1 MSNVVTLTFAILLFS
16 STIGYSQE
24 AQEYLWPTDASHF
37 LTSAFCD
44 ARGRRFHAGID
55 VKTWGRVGYKV
66 FAVRSGYIWRI
77 SISPFGYGKA
87 LYVKLD
93 SGETAVYA
101 HLSEFAEKIQTRVET
116 VQNRAGKYRVDFY
129 LTPDELPVT
138 RGELIA
144 FTGQTGVGAP
154 HLHFEIRDAKNRA
167 LNPLAKGYVL
177 PDHIRPVITAVSFTP
192 LDKNS
197 EVNGDYRTVILTP
210 QWVKLGEY
218 AVYEP
223 VMVWGKV
230 GLAVSGY
237 DQDSNS
243 SNPFGL
249 YSLKLFVDDVLR
261 FHYRFDDLSFDDNM
275 MVDLERDYRLAR
287 RNSGK
292 FYKLYKDKHNSR
304 TGYRPDYPGAGV
316 LKSAA
321 FVPTPRLH
329 SLASS
334 NEMREQTDFPSA
346 ALFPG
351 LHDFRIEVSDF
362 MGNASSVAG
371 KFAVGAAFRIE
382 PLIKE
387 DERGRLR
394 LQDILTFDVR
404 KIEKVEAAFL
414 ADNHW
419 QPFSL
424 EFNDE
429 YYSDSTAAV
438 SDESSSTLANRPLPR
453 SAILKFMARDQFNTP
468 SHHFFY
474 IHPHISGNLGM
485 PPVTIDYDY
494 YDDHVRVEI
503 SSKNL
508 LGGIPEVTVYPGRRD
523 SVRVSLFQRDLRQFV
538 GRIAFDQLVGGVHPL
553 RIAIK
558 NLNGE
563 KGFLAEQFTALRI
576 DPPRTTRLISDDQN
590 FWVNFWT
597 GSLYQPLY
605 SWVLTDSLAYSRA
618 EKLVS
623 KIYTAEPTDVVL
635 KEGAMVHIRIPVSDY
650 PPEKLGVY
658 YKTTNDWEFI
668 DNNYDASH
676 HTIWAKVF
684 SLETFALLVDEEPPE
699 ITAIRPGYDTR
710 ISSRTPLISVSIRDK
725 LSGIGNETNI
735 VLRLDERKLIAEYDP
750 ERDRVFYQIKE
761 PLPPGRHVITV
772 WTQDRAKN
780 ESTKTSGFWID

>member
-1 MSNVVTLTFAILLFS
+1 MSNTATLTIVILLFFLS
-16 STIGYSQE
+16 IGHGQ

-55 VKTWGRVGYKV
+55 VKTWGRVGYNV
-66 FAVRSGYIWRI
+66 FAVRSGYVWRI
-77 SISPFGYGKA
+77 TVSPFGYGKA

-93 SGETAVYA
+93 TGETAVYA
-101 HLSEFAEKIQTRVET
+101 HLSEFAEKIQARVEAA
-116 VQNRAGKYRVDFY
+116 QNRAGKYRVDFY
-129 LTPDELPVT
+129 LTPEELPVT

-167 LNPLAKGYVL
+167 LNPLAKGYLL
-177 PDHIRPVITAVSFTP
+177 PDQVRPAITAVSFTP

-197 EVNGDYRTVILTP
+197 EVNGDYRPLILVP
-210 QWVKLGEY
+210 QWVKPGEY

-223 VMVWGKV
+223 VTVWGKV

-261 FHYRFDDLSFDDNM
+261 FHYQFDGLSFDDNT

-287 RNSGK
+287 RNAGK

-304 TGYRPDYPGAGV
+304 SGYRPDYPGAGV

-321 FVPTPRLH
+321 FVPTSRLH
-329 SLASS
+329 ALASS
-334 NEMREQTDFPSA
+334 DEMPEQADYPSG

-362 MGNASSVAG
+362 TGNVSSVAG
-371 KFAVGAAFRIE
+371 QFAVGSAFRIE

-387 DERGRLR
+387 DERRRLH

-414 ADNHW
+414 ADNRW
-419 QPFSL
+419 QPFTL
-424 EFNDE
+424 EFTDE
-429 YYSDSTAAV
+429 YYLDSTAAESEARV
-438 SDESSSTLANRPLPR
+438 SGVDDTSLPR
-453 SAILKFMARDQFNTP
+453 AMFLKFIARDQFSTP
-468 SHHFFY
+468 SHPFFY
-474 IHPHISGNLGM
+474 IRPRALGTSGM
-485 PPVTIDYDY
+485 PTVNVAYDY
-494 YDDHVRVEI
+494 YDDYVRVEI
-503 SSKNL
+503 GSQNL
-508 LGGIPEVTVYPGRRD
+508 LGGVPEVTVYPGRRD
-523 SVRVSLFQRDLRQFV
+523 SVRVPFFQRDLRLYV

-563 KGFLAEQFTALRI
+563 QSWLTEQFSAIRV

-590 FWVNFWT
+590 FWINFWD

-605 SWVLTDSLAYSRA
+605 GRIFKDSLASSNGR
-618 EKLVS
+618 LVGN
-623 KIYTAEPTDVVL
+623 IYTAEPTDVVL
-635 KEGAMVHIRIPVSDY
+635 KEGAMVYVRIPGNDY
-650 PPEKLGVY
+650 LPEKLGIY
-658 YKTTNDWEFI
+658 YKTSSDWVFI
-668 DNNYDASH
+668 DNKHDAVH
-676 HTIWAKVF
+676 QTISAKVF

-710 ISSRTPLISVSIRDK
+710 ISSRTPLISVHVRDK
-725 LSGIGNETNI
+725 QSGIGSETNI

-750 ERDRVFYQIKE
+750 ERERVFYQVTE
-761 PLPPGRHVITV
+761 PLQPGRHEITV
-772 WTQDRAKN
+772 WVQDRAKN
-780 ESTKTSGFWID
+780 ESTKTSGFWIN